1 MTRPILLPTKREPH
15 SCEHCSLNH
24 FCLVGAVDPGEAEKL
39 EQLVQQSRVLQ
50 RGEHLFRQGDRVNHL
65 YVVKAGS
72 LKAYEST
79 PDGLAQVVAFYLP
92 GELLGLDGLGSKVHN
107 CSAEALETTSVCALS
122 IDRLNDLCGQVPS
135 LHREMCRIV
144 GREIATG
151 QDMLLLLGQRTAE
164 ERLATFLL
172 SLSSRHR
179 QRGYSAREFN
189 LSMPRQDIASFLG
202 LVPETVSR
210 LLANFR
216 QKKLI
221 AVDQRHVWIT
231 DFEGLREL
239 AKLCAPCPAAAASKV
254 A

>member
-1 MTRPILLPTKREPH
+1 MTRPVLIPTARQAH
-15 SCEHCSLNH
+15 ACEQCSLNH
-24 FCLVGAVDPGEAEKL
+24 FCLVGAVDPDEAEKL
-39 EQLVQQSRVLQ
+39 EQLVQQGRVLQ
-50 RGEHLFRQGDRVNHL
+50 RGDHLFRQGERLAHI
-65 YVVKAGS
+65 YVVKSGS

-79 PDGLAQVVAFYLP
+79 VDGLEQVVAFYLP
-92 GELLGLDGLGSKVHN
+92 GELLGLDGLGSKIHN

-122 IDRLNDLCGQVPS
+122 LDRLDELCGHIPS

-144 GREIATG
+144 GREIAAG

-172 SLSSRHR
+172 SVSSRHR
-179 QRGYSAREFN
+179 QRGYSAREFH
-189 LSMPRQDIASFLG
+189 LTMPRQDIASFLG

-216 QKKLI
+216 QRGLI
-221 AVDQRHVWIT
+221 AVDQRHVQIV

-239 AKLCAPCPAAAASKV
+239 AKLCAPCPAAASKV